1 MVCAA
6 TSSILLP
13 TMSRSQSPCKRNTQI
28 DGHKSS
34 VSVEPEF
41 WDQLRLAAWERQT
54 TLTNLL
60 VEINRTGRLL
70 PPQGPNQHRV
80 RNLSAA
86 VRVFV
91 LNEVLAKLAQAQ
103 EPATQTP
110 SEGHHSGP
118 STVPEQRSAPS
129 SPWRAIGERILGS

>member
-1 MVCAA
+1 LAV
-6 TSSILLP
+6 SL
-13 TMSRSQSPCKRNTQI
+13 QRNTQI

-34 VSVEPEF
+34 ISVEPEF

-60 VEINRTGRLL
+60 IEINRTGRLL
-70 PPQGPNQHRV
+70 PPQGRNQHRV

-91 LNEVLAKLAQAQ
+91 LNEVLAKLPQPQA
-103 EPATQTP
+103 ASTQNRP
-110 SEGHHSGP
+110 SP
-118 STVPEQRSAPS
+118 VPERQSSPS
-129 SPWRAIGERILGS
+129 SPWRAIGERIQGS